1 MEKWE
6 YILSGLWILLFVAQ
20 ILLLVFAAIK
30 KDDKLWAILFGFIV
44 LCVIFALC
52 ARYFFFLAYLF
63 SSQFFSIRS
72 QSFSIGAGLAY
83 CAVFLASLITRTA
96 LIPRMGFRKIYISLW
111 IAFSSTFVSC
121 IIFMLIRLI

>member
-1 MEKWE
+1 MENWE

-30 KDDKLWAILFGFIV
+30 KDDKLWAILFWFIA
-44 LCVIFALC
+44 LCVVFALC
-52 ARYFFFLAYLF
+52 ARYFFYLAHLF

-72 QSFSIGAGLAY
+72 RSISIGAGLAY
-83 CAVFLASLITRTA
+83 CGVFLASLITRTA

-111 IAFSSTFVSC
+111 IAFSTIFVFG